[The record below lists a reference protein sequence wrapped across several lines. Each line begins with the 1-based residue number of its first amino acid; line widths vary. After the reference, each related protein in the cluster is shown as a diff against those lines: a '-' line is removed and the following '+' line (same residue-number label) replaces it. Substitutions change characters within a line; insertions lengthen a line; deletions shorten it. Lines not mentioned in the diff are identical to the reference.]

1 MIWLSVNFDFFMQN
15 FPFRENSTSDHLQF
29 QGGLPLDDF
38 PFVICN
44 SNLEYTLGKINGH
57 GSSMHFGLI
66 SSKTDPR
73 PHEHRWRPLGAR
85 KAGESIPSVNR
96 MLRLSAHRR

>member
-1 MIWLSVNFDFFMQN
+1 MV
-15 FPFRENSTSDHLQF
+15 
-29 QGGLPLDDF
+29 GGAAGFHDDQADGSILEPALELATGQAMLLDDF

-57 GSSMHFGLI
+57 GSSMHFGLL

-85 KAGESIPSVNR
+85 KAGESIPSLNR